1 MELEF
6 ILLFGTIVT
15 RIFTEKTVSV
25 WIYYLATVMVSVIVI
40 GMKKYVLKKSRISR
54 YKVGLVMSMME
65 LEYPFDA
72 DWILKKKK
80 SIKKELLLQDSGAF
94 IEKRIAILGGST
106 TNDIKN
112 ILELFLLN
120 YGIRPSFYESEY
132 NQFYEDGMFPNPV
145 LEEFAPDIIYIHTSN
160 RNISEYPVLSD
171 TKDVVTQK
179 INAVLQ
185 KFEGLWEHIADTYH
199 CPIIQNNFELPFY
212 RLMGNKDAV
221 DYRGRVNFISRL
233 NLLFSEYADSHS
245 NFFIHDI
252 NYEAASYGLEKWS
265 NPFYWHMYKYAMC
278 VPAIPYVAFNIANI
292 IKSIFGKNKK
302 VLNIDL
308 DNTLWGGIIGD
319 DGADNIEIGQ
329 ETSLGQTYA
338 EFQDYIR
345 QQKQLGVLLTVNS
358 KNDEKVALSGFERP
372 DSILKREDFVSFKAN
387 WEPKSHN
394 LQATSEEL
402 NLLPESFVFVDD
414 NPAEREIVRQQIP
427 GAAVPELTAV
437 ESYIQILDRSGFFE
451 VTNLSDDDI
460 KRNQMYQ
467 ANEMRRQAQSTYTDY
482 GEYLSSLEM
491 KGTIGKFDPIYI
503 SRISQLT
510 NKSNQFNLTTR
521 RYSQTE
527 IEAVASDPMNITLYG
542 KLEDKF
548 GDNGVVSV
556 VIGKREGNTLHID
569 LWLMSCRVLKR
580 DMEFAM
586 MDELVDKCQKAGI
599 TRIMGYYYPTA
610 KNGMVKEFYALQGF
624 TKISEDEE
632 GNTVWE
638 YPVTSQYKKKNKVIL
653 VNGESTT

>member
-1 MELEF
+1 
-6 ILLFGTIVT
+6 
-15 RIFTEKTVSV
+15 
-25 WIYYLATVMVSVIVI
+25 
-40 GMKKYVLKKSRISR
+40 MK
-54 YKVGLVMSMME
+54 E

-72 DWILKKKK
+72 DWIIKKKK
-80 SIKKELLLQDSGAF
+80 SIKKELLRSNNGTF
-94 IEKRIAILGGST
+94 MEKRIAILGGST

-120 YGIRPSFYESEY
+120 YGIRPLFYESEY

-145 LEEFAPDIIYIHTSN
+145 LEEFSPDIIYIHTSN
-160 RNISEYPVLSD
+160 RNIVNYPVLTD
-171 TKDVVTQK
+171 TREEVQQK
-179 INAVLQ
+179 ADAVLQ
-185 KFEGLWEHIADTYH
+185 KYEGLWEHIADTYH
-199 CPIIQNNFELPFY
+199 CPVIQNNFELPFY
-212 RLMGNKDAV
+212 RLMGNKDAS
-221 DYRGRVNFISRL
+221 DYRGKVNFISRL
-233 NLLFSEYADSHS
+233 NLAFGEYAQAHE
-245 NFFIHDI
+245 NFYIHDI
-252 NYEAASYGLEKWS
+252 NYEAASYGLDKWS
-265 NPFYWHMYKYAMC
+265 EPFYWHMYKYAMC
-278 VPAIPYVAFNIANI
+278 VPAIPYVAFNLANI

-302 VLNIDL
+302 VLNLDL

-358 KNDEKVALSGFERP
+358 KNDEKNAVAGFERP
-372 DSILKREDFVSFKAN
+372 DSVLKREDFVSFKAN

-394 LQATSEEL
+394 LLVAAEEL

-414 NPAEREIVRQQIP
+414 NPAEREIIHQQIP
-427 GAAVPELTAV
+427 GVATPDMGSV
-437 ESYIQILDRSGFFE
+437 ENYIQILDKNGFFE
-451 VTNLSDDDI
+451 VTNFSEDDI
-460 KRNQMYQ
+460 RRNQMYQ
-467 ANEMRRQAQSTYTDY
+467 ANEMRKQVQATYTDY
-482 GEYLSSLEM
+482 GEYLASLEM
-491 KGTIGKFDPIYI
+491 KGTIGEFEPIYM

-527 IEAVASDPMNITLYG
+527 IEETASDPMNITLYG

-556 VIGKREGNTLHID
+556 VIGKRKENTLHID

-586 MDELVDKCQKAGI
+586 MDELVEKCQSAGI
-599 TRIMGYYYPTA
+599 TKIVGYYYPTA
-610 KNGMVKEFYALQGF
+610 KNGMVKDFYAMQGF
-624 TKISEDEE
+624 AKVAEYEN

-638 YPVTSQYKKKNKVIL
+638 YAVTPQYEKKNKVIE
-653 VNGESTT
+653 VNGKSTT